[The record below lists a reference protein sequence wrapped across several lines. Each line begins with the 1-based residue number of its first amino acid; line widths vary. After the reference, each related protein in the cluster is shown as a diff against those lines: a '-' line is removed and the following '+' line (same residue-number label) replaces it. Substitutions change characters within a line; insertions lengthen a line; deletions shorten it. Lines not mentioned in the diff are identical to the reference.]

1 MLELLLCSLFT
12 VFPDY
17 LFRRFVQGKRIG
29 REITIYSVWYQ
40 LRYGITACLMLTVSL
55 ITMIF
60 YFHPSTTNVVSLFRA
75 VPIVPETN
83 GRVAEIFVT
92 PSKEV
97 TKGEPIFRLDSS
109 KQEAALELAR
119 RNIAEIDAE
128 MVAAQADIAAA
139 EGQVQ
144 QAKGAHEAA
153 QDELRTKQSIAQWVA
168 RRQIEKLEK
177 LVEVK
182 LGALNAAIAN
192 RDAAEKKLSTL
203 LPSEKAS
210 AEAAR
215 QQAEV
220 ELAKTIIRAGVDG
233 RVEQFILR
241 VGDIVNPLMRP
252 AGLLIPSGVGER
264 LIAGFGQ
271 IEAQVIK
278 PGMIAEVT
286 CVSKPLTIIPMV
298 VTSVQDFIAAGQV
311 RSSEQLVDVQQ
322 VMRPGTLTVFLEPL
336 YKGGLEG
343 ITAGS
348 SCIANAYTN
357 NHDILAKGDVGSWR
371 GLLLHA
377 IDTVS
382 IVHAM
387 ILRLH
392 ALVLPIKVLVG
403 APH

>member
-17 LFRRFVQGKRIG
+17 LVRRFVQGKRFG
-29 REITIYSVWYQ
+29 REITIYSVWYE

-83 GRVAEIFVT
+83 GRVAEIYVT
-92 PSKEV
+92 PSAEV
-97 TKGEPIFRLDSS
+97 AKGSPIFRLDSA
-109 KQEAALELAR
+109 KQEAALETAR
-119 RNIAEIDAE
+119 RNIAEIDAR
-128 MVAAQADIAAA
+128 MVTAQAEIAAA
-139 EGQVQ
+139 VGQVQ

-153 QDELRTKQSIAQWVA
+153 VDELRTKQSIAHVVA
-168 RRQIEKLEK
+168 RREIEKVEK
-177 LVEVK
+177 LVEVR

-192 RDAAEKKLSTL
+192 RDAAEKKRSTL
-203 LPSEKAS
+203 IPAEKAS

-215 QQAEV
+215 HQAEV
-220 ELAKTIIRAGVDG
+220 ELAKTVIRAGVDG
-233 RVEQFILR
+233 RVEQFVLR

-252 AGLLIPSGVGER
+252 AGLLVPSGVGGR

-311 RSSEQLVDVQQ
+311 KSSEQLIDVQQ

-336 YKGGLEG
+336 YEGGLED

-357 NHDILAKGDVGSWR
+357 NHDLIAKGDVGFWR
-371 GLLLHA
+371 GLLLHV

-387 ILRLH
+387 ILRLQ